1 MRALHTDRAPAAIGP
16 YSQAVAAGPFLF
28 TAGQIGLV
36 PETGQLATADV
47 VGQAEQVFRNLA
59 AVLTEAGLDFGD
71 VVKSTVFLTDMTEFP
86 AVNEVYARH
95 FTMPYPARSTAAVA
109 ALPADARVEI
119 EVVARSSKPSRG
131 ANSVPGGFDSH
142 TLPPLRTDCRH
153 LARGV
158 VVRRVRGRRSGTR
171 SAGHGG
177 RAAGSADGQVR
188 RGGAVR
194 RASDIRC
201 AGGAA
206 GESDG
211 RLSPLARD
219 SWLGAGCS
227 GAADP
232 VEAAERAGNES
243 LVETRKDQREDWLV
257 LAVFWGLLSGV
268 DAWVSAHMWDFEGA
282 IVPPPDGSPGVA
294 VQYSVPVGGP

>member
-95 FTMPYPARSTAAVA
+95 FTMPYPARSTVAVA

-119 EVVARSSKPSRG
+119 EVVAKL
-131 ANSVPGGFDSH
+131 H
-142 TLPPLRTDCRH
+142 
-153 LARGV
+153 
-158 VVRRVRGRRSGTR
+158 
-171 SAGHGG
+171 
-177 RAAGSADGQVR
+177 
-188 RGGAVR
+188 
-194 RASDIRC
+194 
-201 AGGAA
+201 
-206 GESDG
+206 
-211 RLSPLARD
+211 
-219 SWLGAGCS
+219 
-227 GAADP
+227 
-232 VEAAERAGNES
+232 
-243 LVETRKDQREDWLV
+243 
-257 LAVFWGLLSGV
+257 
-268 DAWVSAHMWDFEGA
+268 
-282 IVPPPDGSPGVA
+282 
-294 VQYSVPVGGP
+294 